1 MVKDVGLFLLKLMV
15 FCSLLCGIHYY
26 IFTNFFSGIILYL
39 PIWSI
44 YLFNLILVLIVYALI
59 KYILAKDIS
68 KVYNTFLISIIIK
81 MVLAIVFL
89 LPLFF
94 GKSDNNKV
102 EVINFFAVYFLFL
115 AFEVFTITRL
125 IAKETE

>member
-26 IFTNFFSGIILYL
+26 IFTNFFSEIILYL

-94 GKSDNNKV
+94 GKSENNKV

>member
-1 MVKDVGLFLLKLMV
+1 MFKDIGPFLLKLMF

-26 IFTNFFSGIILYL
+26 IFINFYSEINLYL

-44 YLFNLILVLIVYALI
+44 YLFNFVLVFIAYALI
-59 KYILAKDIS
+59 KYILTKDIS

-94 GKSDNNKV
+94 GKSENNKV

-125 IAKETE
+125 IAKESE

>member
-1 MVKDVGLFLLKLMV
+1 M
-15 FCSLLCGIHYY
+15 
-26 IFTNFFSGIILYL
+26 
-39 PIWSI
+39 
-44 YLFNLILVLIVYALI
+44 FNLILVLIVYALI